1 VRRPNGTVRITA
13 GPAGSGGARV
23 LLCGLIALGALWAG
37 PASAQAPARAQ
48 LEGAAVGPPPAEA
61 EPAQADPLYGPPA
74 LEPAAPAAPVTG
86 AGPAVVPEEN
96 GAAARST
103 EAIRAIL
110 GLVVVFVLAYLGG
123 HPSVQRIE
131 RRLRIAHVVTT
142 GLPFVLLGMLMRQPQ
157 VGVLSDRIMEH
168 IAPLL
173 PIGLGWIGLA
183 AGFRFDARMFQELPP
198 STARVVGWTTLLP
211 LALVA
216 TMAGLMLVSAGGL
229 TSNGSFARDALLL
242 GSAAVLT
249 GRSSPTFLRD
259 LGADVS
265 STARMTRVIQL
276 QDLVALVGLLL
287 VSSFFRPPEQS
298 GWQLPGIAW
307 LFVAI
312 GMGGAM
318 GALVYAA
325 LSQFRTRAE
334 LTTILLGSV
343 CLCAGMA
350 SHLRLSPLAVCFL
363 TGVVLSNFPSGWHE
377 QVREGLRRMERP
389 IYLLFLVVVG
399 ALWSFGDWQ
408 GWVLLGLFVIG
419 RQSGKAIGVH
429 LASGHGQVLDERERR
444 VLAAGPIGALS
455 IAIVVNA
462 QDLYSAASISW
473 IVTAVIGGAF
483 LSEILVQFALARS
496 RAPRV
501 SPLPL
506 P

>member
-229 TSNGSFARDALLL
+229 TSNG
-242 GSAAVLT
+242 
-249 GRSSPTFLRD
+249 
-259 LGADVS
+259 
-265 STARMTRVIQL
+265 
-276 QDLVALVGLLL
+276 
-287 VSSFFRPPEQS
+287 
-298 GWQLPGIAW
+298 
-307 LFVAI
+307 
-312 GMGGAM
+312 
-318 GALVYAA
+318 
-325 LSQFRTRAE
+325 
-334 LTTILLGSV
+334 
-343 CLCAGMA
+343 
-350 SHLRLSPLAVCFL
+350 
-363 TGVVLSNFPSGWHE
+363 
-377 QVREGLRRMERP
+377 
-389 IYLLFLVVVG
+389 
-399 ALWSFGDWQ
+399 
-408 GWVLLGLFVIG
+408 
-419 RQSGKAIGVH
+419 
-429 LASGHGQVLDERERR
+429 
-444 VLAAGPIGALS
+444 
-455 IAIVVNA
+455 
-462 QDLYSAASISW
+462 
-473 IVTAVIGGAF
+473 
-483 LSEILVQFALARS
+483 
-496 RAPRV
+496 
-501 SPLPL
+501 
-506 P
+506 